1 MSRITSIKELQA
13 TCDELYNYFVE
24 RLQKVTEVETVNN
37 KINDVYES
45 IVCLHIVK
53 TKSRNN
59 CIKIKKWT
67 ADDWN
72 SVWFWADGWNG
83 LLIGTY
89 SDNNTIEITTYLNS
103 EDKKYTNKNGQK
115 TADQKK
121 RAVLL
126 DLKAKLETL
135 FKDYL

>member
-24 RLQKVTEVETVNN
+24 RLTQVTEIEPIN
-37 KINDVYES
+37 KANLTGF
-45 IVCLHIVK
+45 CLHIVK
-53 TKSRNN
+53 TKYCDN
-59 CIKIKKWT
+59 CIKIRKYIDGT
-67 ADDWN
+67 VA
-72 SVWFWADGWNG
+72 FWADGWNG
-83 LLIGTY
+83 LEIGTY
-89 SDNNTIEITTYLNS
+89 SDNNAIEISRNS
-103 EDKKYTNKNGQK
+103 NLVDGKSYTNKNGQK

-121 RAVLL
+121 RAILL

>member
-24 RLQKVTEVETVNN
+24 RLQQVTEVEKKEKEDCT
-37 KINDVYES
+37 S
-45 IVCLHIVK
+45 IYLHVVKTKYNENCLHIVK
-53 TKSRNN
+53 YNDGD
-59 CIKIKKWT
+59 IY
-67 ADDWN
+67 
-72 SVWFWADGWNG
+72 FWADGYNG
-83 LLIGTY
+83 LIIGKWFDR
-89 SDNNTIEITTYLNS
+89 DNHDLNTIELTTDENLGW
-103 EDKKYTNKNGQK
+103 KQYTNKNGQK

>member
-24 RLQKVTEVETVNN
+24 RLSQVTEVETVNDEY
-37 KINDVYES
+37 KS
-45 IVCLHIVK
+45 TVCLHIVK
-53 TKSRNN
+53 TKYRNN
-59 CIKIKKWT
+59 CIKIQKWN
-67 ADDWN
+67 DGIVD
-72 SVWFWADGWNG
+72 FWADGWNG
-83 LLIGTY
+83 LSIGTY
-89 SDNNTIEITTYLNS
+89 SDKNAIEISRNS
-103 EDKKYTNKNGQK
+103 NSVEGKSYTNKNGQK

-121 RAVLL
+121 RAILL

>member
-24 RLQKVTEVETVNN
+24 RLQQVTEVETVNDEV
-37 KINDVYES
+37 NDEYES
-45 IVCLHIVK
+45 TVCLHIVK
-53 TKSRNN
+53 TKYRNN
-59 CIKIKKWT
+59 CIKIKKWN
-67 ADDWN
+67 N
-72 SVWFWADGWNG
+72 SVCNGVWFWADGWNG

-89 SDNNTIEITTYLNS
+89 SDNNTIKITTYLNS
-103 EDKKYTNKNGQK
+103 EDKTYTNKNGHK

-121 RAVLL
+121 RAILL

>member
-1 MSRITSIKELQA
+1 MLRITSIKELQA

-24 RLQKVTEVETVNN
+24 RLSQVTEVEP
-37 KINDVYES
+37 INAAYFTG
-45 IVCLHIVK
+45 IYLHIVK
-53 TKSRNN
+53 TKYRDN
-59 CIKIKKWT
+59 CIKIRKYYDG
-67 ADDWN
+67 AIH
-72 SVWFWADGWNG
+72 FWADGWNG
-83 LLIGTY
+83 LEIGIY
-89 SDNNTIEITTYLNS
+89 SDNNAIEISRDL
-103 EDKKYTNKNGQK
+103 KKYTNKNGQK